1 MGVYQKMKAAIY
13 DLTEAL
19 DEAVAFNAAVPA
31 MAGGPS
37 VGRTNIRFANSVA
50 GEQAKKYPGEARRYA
65 APVAES
71 RFSLFEVS

>member
-31 MAGGPS
+31 MAGGS
-37 VGRTNIRFANSVA
+37 GVGRMNIHFTDAVIPSLA
-50 GEQAKKYPGEARRYA
+50 AEQAKKYGNEK
-65 APVAES
+65 
-71 RFSLFEVS
+71 RFSLFEMS

>member
-31 MAGGPS
+31 LAGAGNANVHFDEKHAIPS
-37 VGRTNIRFANSVA
+37 ILGEEKARYGNAARFTMVH
-50 GEQAKKYPGEARRYA
+50 
-65 APVAES
+65 
-71 RFSLFEVS
+71 VS